1 MKTPSLAVNEAKLL
15 LLTERIS
22 KAKDKIVHWEKE
34 QANLIEFIRL
44 QKQREFEQ
52 PSLAGV

>member
-22 KAKDKIVHWEKE
+22 NMKDKLVLWEKE
-34 QANLIEFIRL
+34 QASLIEFIRV

-52 PSLAGV
+52 PPLAGV